1 MQSKPQLDQLK
12 KDLEKIGGVTSP
24 VNGTIFY
31 GMSKGG
37 KWITSAAVAKKLI
50 PGGKLTPHE
59 VFMTVIEPG
68 PIKLIAAVPEAKL
81 TNLNEGVSAIIV
93 PVSNPS
99 LKINAKVEKVNR
111 VPGAFSLTASIQ
123 NDIPNILPGM
133 AAKLTIVAA
142 NYDKAITVPNN
153 LIEDDS
159 VWVMVNEEKVN
170 KKVKT
175 GPSNGKVTVI
185 LEGLEEGEKV
195 VSK

>member
-1 MQSKPQLDQLK
+1 
-12 KDLEKIGGVTSP
+12 
-24 VNGTIFY
+24 
-31 GMSKGG
+31 
-37 KWITSAAVAKKLI
+37 
-50 PGGKLTPHE
+50 
-59 VFMTVIEPG
+59 
-68 PIKLIAAVPEAKL
+68 
-81 TNLNEGVSAIIV
+81 
-93 PVSNPS
+93 
-99 LKINAKVEKVNR
+99 
-111 VPGAFSLTASIQ
+111 
-123 NDIPNILPGM
+123 M
-133 AAKLTIVAA
+133 AAKLKIVAA